1 MVYGPERKRAS
12 EVLEDVR
19 KSKRNV
25 DYEVEEVRLED
36 QFVWDCC
43 DEDDESRHF
52 LENLLPSGYSYNV
65 SKLKIDE
72 QSEINSETKFLA
84 KFSVNVCKEEAKCQ
98 FLEELGA
105 KTETSYRPKR
115 KEQII
120 KPSNGSRGYTSN
132 RYNCDRNVRH
142 KKKCRSE
149 LQDGKNTD
157 CPAFFSYKFFGC
169 KNDHHSDQ
177 ACSNLVVILS
187 SEHNHALS
195 TTDSWNFL
203 KVTDETKNR
212 YIELF

>member
-98 FLEELGA
+98 FLEE
-105 KTETSYRPKR
+105 
-115 KEQII
+115 
-120 KPSNGSRGYTSN
+120 
-132 RYNCDRNVRH
+132 
-142 KKKCRSE
+142 
-149 LQDGKNTD
+149 
-157 CPAFFSYKFFGC
+157 
-169 KNDHHSDQ
+169 
-177 ACSNLVVILS
+177 
-187 SEHNHALS
+187 
-195 TTDSWNFL
+195 
-203 KVTDETKNR
+203 
-212 YIELF
+212 